1 MGSTLRKR
9 ILITLLPLLIL
20 VAVMGSTGIWLLHR
34 LGGSID
40 VILRENYDSVIAMQD
55 LKEALD
61 RIDSSC
67 QFMLVAAGLKD
78 AMERQ
83 KLAEKA
89 ARDFAAN
96 WKLYHD
102 ALRKEQNN
110 ITIHPTE
117 DDLVKRLEDLTV
129 RYHSEGED
137 FFRRA
142 KQSEV
147 RHQDYYSGPYDTFVK
162 IKQAADDILQLN
174 QGEMKHASDVA
185 GDTARRSTLWL
196 GIGLTAALLLAGL
209 IARHTARTF
218 LRPIQALTQAA
229 QGISEGNLD
238 AIVPYLAD
246 DELGQLAQAFN
257 TMAHHLRDF
266 RQSQTARLL
275 RAQRTSQATIDSFP
289 DPVMVVDSGGLVEM
303 ANPAARR
310 LLGVVPMHQGQ
321 ASAVPWLP
329 PEPLRQPLALAIQG
343 EQDYL
348 PEGFDKTIMLV
359 MTGRERALLPRILR
373 IRDPRGLSLGAAVL
387 LQDVTRL
394 RLLDQVKSNLVATAS
409 HELKTP
415 LTGIRLAIYLLLEEK
430 IGPLTPKQMELLLDA
445 RENSERLLAVV
456 NNLLDLT
463 RLEQGWRQLDVK
475 PEAPGTLLQAAAD
488 SVRPRAQD
496 KGVDITLDVPPN
508 LPAVAVDAARFGNAL
523 GNLLDNALTYTD
535 RGGRI
540 TLSAS
545 AESDGV
551 TLVVADTG
559 CGIPPEHLGH
569 VFEKFFRVP
578 GQSRGSGTGLGLAIV
593 QEIVTAHGGTI
604 SCASQ
609 PGAGTTFRLT
619 LPLAM
624 AERSL
629 ANGGAKRA
637 RPRQWG
643 ELIAR
648 ACRHAVAK
656 KLKRT

>member
-1 MGSTLRKR
+1 MGSTLRQR

-20 VAVMGSTGIWLLHR
+20 VATTGSAGVWLLHR
-34 LGGSID
+34 LGGTIN

-55 LKEALD
+55 LKESLE
-61 RIDSSC
+61 RIESSC

-78 AMERQ
+78 SIERQ
-83 KLAEKA
+83 RLEEKA
-89 ARDFAAN
+89 AQDYAAN
-96 WKLYHD
+96 WKLYYD

-129 RYHSEGED
+129 RYRGEGEE
-137 FFRRA
+137 FFRHA
-142 KQSEV
+142 THGGV
-147 RHQDYYSGPYDTFVK
+147 RHQDYYDGPYDTFLR
-162 IKQAADDILQLN
+162 IKQVADDILQLN
-174 QGEMKHASDVA
+174 QVEMRRASDEA
-185 GDTARRSTLWL
+185 GHSARRSTLWL
-196 GIGLTAALLLAGL
+196 GVGLAAALLLAGL
-209 IARHTARTF
+209 FSWYTARTL
-218 LRPIQALTQAA
+218 LRPIQALTLAA

-238 AIVPYLAD
+238 AVVPYLAS

-289 DPVMVVDSGGLVEM
+289 DPVVVVDSGGLVEM

-348 PEGFDKTIMLV
+348 PEGFDRTILLV
-359 MTGRERALLPRILR
+359 VGGHERALLPRILR
-373 IRDPRGLSLGAAVL
+373 ISDPRGSSLGAAVL

-463 RLEQGWRQLDVK
+463 RLEQGWRQLDVR
-475 PEAPGTLLQAAAD
+475 PEAPGALLQTAAD

-540 TLSAS
+540 TLSA
-545 AESDGV
+545 AAAGDGV

-559 CGIPPEHLGH
+559 CGIPPEHVGH

-604 SCASQ
+604 SCASE
-609 PGAGTTFRLT
+609 PGVGTTFRIT
-619 LPLAM
+619 LPLA
-624 AERSL
+624 
-629 ANGGAKRA
+629 KD
-637 RPRQWG
+637 
-643 ELIAR
+643 ELLPSYVFG
-648 ACRHAVAK
+648 HVQK
-656 KLKRT
+656 

>member
-55 LKEALD
+55 LKEAAD

-67 QFMLVAAGLKD
+67 QFIVIAAGLKD
-78 AMERQ
+78 SKERQ
-83 KLAEKA
+83 KLAAKA
-89 ARDFAAN
+89 AQDFAAN
-96 WKLYHD
+96 WQLYQV
-102 ALRKEQNN
+102 ALHKEQNN

-117 DDLVKRLEDLTV
+117 DELVRRLEELTV
-129 RYHSEGED
+129 RYHGEGED

-142 KQSEV
+142 THTEV
-147 RHQDYYSGPYDTFVK
+147 SHQDYHSGTHSTFMK
-162 IKQAADDILQLN
+162 IKQVADEILQLN
-174 QGEMKHASDVA
+174 QGEMKRASDEAVA
-185 GDTARRSTLWL
+185 SARRSTLWL
-196 GIGLTAALLLAGL
+196 GTGLAAALLLAGL
-209 IARHTARTF
+209 FSWYTARAL
-218 LRPIQALTQAA
+218 LRPIQALTLAA

-238 AIVPYLAD
+238 AVVPYLAS

-266 RQSQTARLL
+266 RQSQMARLL

-321 ASAVPWLP
+321 ASAVPWLA

-343 EQDYL
+343 DQDYL
-348 PEGFDKTIMLV
+348 PEGFDRTILLV
-359 MTGRERALLPRILR
+359 VGGRERALLPRILR
-373 IRDPRGLSLGAAVL
+373 IRDPQGSSLGAAVL

-415 LTGIRLAIYLLLEEK
+415 LTGIRLVIYLLLEEK

-463 RLEQGWRQLDVK
+463 RLEQGWRQLDVR
-475 PEAPGTLLQAAAD
+475 PEAPATLLQAAAD
-488 SVRPRAQD
+488 GIRPRAQD

-540 TLSAS
+540 TLSAG
-545 AESDGV
+545 AAGDGV

-609 PGAGTTFRLT
+609 PGVGTTFRIN
-619 LPLAM
+619 LPLA
-624 AERSL
+624 
-629 ANGGAKRA
+629 KD
-637 RPRQWG
+637 
-643 ELIAR
+643 ELLPSYVFG
-648 ACRHAVAK
+648 HVQN
-656 KLKRT
+656 